1 MSIEE
6 LGYQVRE
13 YFDKYYWDEIV
24 QVVEI
29 VNSYGGFDC
38 KGKADEASP
47 VKNKRGVARLIRGRV
62 EECMKRWFMW
72 LWVQDRNLFFKVENN
87 VIRYYKQEAT
97 KLIILRG

>member
-24 QVVEI
+24 QVVEL

-47 VKNKRGVARLIRGRV
+47 VKNKRG
-62 EECMKRWFMW
+62 
-72 LWVQDRNLFFKVENN
+72 
-87 VIRYYKQEAT
+87 
-97 KLIILRG
+97 